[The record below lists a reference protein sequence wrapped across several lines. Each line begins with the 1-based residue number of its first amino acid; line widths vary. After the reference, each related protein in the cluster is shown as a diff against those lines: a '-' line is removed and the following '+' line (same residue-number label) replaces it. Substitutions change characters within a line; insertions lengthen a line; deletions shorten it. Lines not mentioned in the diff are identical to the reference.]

1 MTLSIAFTLAG
12 HPPSPNATL
21 RQHFMAKARDRAAW
35 RTTARAAALL
45 AIRDAGIADDL
56 PWPRVRVRLVWIL
69 PDRRRRDPD
78 NAVSSVKS
86 CLDGVVDSGL
96 ITDDS
101 FAVIV
106 DLAVSSEPGPRKAL
120 RIEVTE
126 A

>member
-1 MTLSIAFTLAG
+1 MLTFTLAG

-21 RQHFMAKARDRAAW
+21 RQHFMAKAKDRAAW
-35 RTTARAAALL
+35 RAAAHGAALV

-56 PWPRVRVRLVWIL
+56 PWSRVAIRLVWIL

-78 NAVSSVKS
+78 NAVAACKS
-86 CLDGVVDSGL
+86 AIDGLVDARV

-101 FAVIV
+101 FAVV
-106 DLAVSSEPGPRKAL
+106 TSLSVSSEPGPAKAV
-120 RIEVTE
+120 RVEVQR